1 VFRCD
6 RRRLRI
12 GRVPVSEAPHL
23 ESNGAVVHVLRP
35 VTQVAAVHLVPK
47 LLGIYRDRA
56 LRHGAR
62 HEPPVAADELLPHL
76 GLEMR
81 AIAPGPTRGLR
92 ARACRT

>member
-1 VFRCD
+1 
-6 RRRLRI
+6 
-12 GRVPVSEAPHL
+12 
-23 ESNGAVVHVLRP
+23 
-35 VTQVAAVHLVPK
+35 
-47 LLGIYRDRA
+47 LGIYRDRA